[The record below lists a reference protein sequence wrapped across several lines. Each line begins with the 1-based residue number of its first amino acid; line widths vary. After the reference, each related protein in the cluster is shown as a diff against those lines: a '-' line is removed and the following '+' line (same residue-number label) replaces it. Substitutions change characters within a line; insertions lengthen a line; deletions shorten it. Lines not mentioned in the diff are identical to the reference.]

1 MFNTHE
7 RARTS
12 LVKSMSSIV
21 IVWVPLEPAGLEA
34 GENMEQTLDPSM
46 HASSLVATNPRKL
59 NYATTSALY
68 KHSAIY
74 LQPISYSILNS
85 PFLGLRYEFI
95 PLSQLT
101 VDGSH
106 CYLN

>member
-1 MFNTHE
+1 MVFVVSVCSSFISIPGFVIRLGISVAQGCKKMRQKVSLIMYVFNTHE

-59 NYATTSALY
+59 NYGTTSAL
-68 KHSAIY
+68 
-74 LQPISYSILNS
+74 
-85 PFLGLRYEFI
+85 
-95 PLSQLT
+95 
-101 VDGSH
+101 
-106 CYLN
+106 